1 MVPRCTAAARMPR
14 MFPSRRLG
22 PLTILGGVAVI
33 LATVLLLGTFVSV
46 IPQVTNWPGPFVD
59 WRTYENAAQ
68 RMLAGAPIYP
78 QQQLT
83 GPYHLTEVLLI
94 GYAYPP
100 ASVPLMLPFQG
111 YPFGLAAWITANLG
125 LLLTSLW
132 AIVSQAWPTYRLFAF
147 ALALA
152 GLAMFSPFLAGMI
165 AMSTNIGLA
174 GAIGWVAVGL
184 TTPQAGALGGLLA
197 ILKVFAGAVTFG
209 AVEGKARA
217 VVIAAGVTGVLVLL
231 TLPLVGT
238 VSWLDFA
245 TALTRA
251 VPDCS
256 GFNVSIACTLG
267 PAIGL
272 EWGSIVGIGIG
283 GLAVLGMLA
292 VRQPYLLSVLA
303 AIAVMAPANNLHI
316 HYWTIAYVLAVASLA
331 RLTELARQRRAALAP
346 SAASAR
352 P

>member
-1 MVPRCTAAARMPR
+1 ML
-14 MFPSRRLG
+14 PSRRLQ

-33 LATVLLLGTFVSV
+33 LATVLLVGTFVSI

-59 WRTYENAAQ
+59 WRTYENAAI
-68 RMLAGAPIYP
+68 RLLVGAPIYAP
-78 QQQLT
+78 QQLA

-100 ASVPLMLPFQG
+100 ASVPLMIPFQG
-111 YPFGLAAWITANLG
+111 YPFGLAAWMTVNLG
-125 LLLTSLW
+125 ALLTALW
-132 AIVSQAWPTYRLFAF
+132 AIVSRAWPTYRLLAF

-152 GLAMFSPFLAGMI
+152 GLAMFPPFLAGMI

-184 TTPQAGALGGLLA
+184 TARQAGVLGGVLGV
-197 ILKVFAGAVTFG
+197 LKVFAGAVTFASTDGKTRALATAAAVAG
-209 AVEGKARA
+209 A
-217 VVIAAGVTGVLVLL
+217 IALV
-231 TLPLVGT
+231 TLPVVG
-238 VSWLDFA
+238 VGSWLDFGS
-245 TALTRA
+245 ALIRA

-272 EWGSIVGIGIG
+272 EWGSIVGIVVG
-283 GLAVLGMLA
+283 GLAVLAMLA
-292 VRQPYLLSVLA
+292 VRQPYPLSVLA

-316 HYWTIAYVLAVASLA
+316 HYWTIGYVVVVASFA
-331 RLTELARQRRAALAP
+331 RLTELARQRRPMTAP
-346 SAASAR
+346 SVA
-352 P
+352 